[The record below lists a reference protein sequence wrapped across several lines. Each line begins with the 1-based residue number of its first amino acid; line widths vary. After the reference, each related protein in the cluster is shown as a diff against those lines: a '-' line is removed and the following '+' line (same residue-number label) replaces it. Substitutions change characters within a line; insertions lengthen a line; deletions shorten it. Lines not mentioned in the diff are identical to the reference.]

1 MILEISEREG
11 EKRMHT
17 KTESILKEGMTV
29 HEAFL
34 RLRGREAGRAPMWQ
48 AKERAKQ
55 IRRWFPKEAEQ
66 TIVLADQAMEGMLV
80 LSGTGPEPYFVGNP
94 PSGRK
99 IPAAIMSI
107 RIS

>member
-1 MILEISEREG
+1 MDIR
-11 EKRMHT
+11 T
-17 KTESILKEGMTV
+17 
-29 HEAFL
+29 A
-34 RLRGREAGRAPMWQ
+34 AG
-48 AKERAKQ
+48 K
-55 IRRWFPKEAEQ
+55 Q
-66 TIVLADQAMEGMLV
+66 TIALADQAMEGMLV